1 MPIYNLILRQR
12 LKMNYD
18 TNIIGIGPKSISTN
32 NVFSNSFKD
41 FISLCEGNL
50 MCVIS

>member
-18 TNIIGIGPKSISTN
+18 TNIIGIGCKSIATN
-32 NVFSNSFKD
+32 NIFSNNLKELLT
-41 FISLCEGNL
+41 LCEGNL
-50 MCVIS
+50 IFVIS